1 MSVLSRFRSRSHRPP
16 SAPVEARKLHVGA
29 GTVTLPGWTN
39 VDNQAYPGIDHVLD
53 VTQSFPF
60 VGAEFIFAEH
70 FIEHLAYED
79 GLAFLRRCRAALRHD
94 GVLRL
99 STPNLD
105 WVWSTHYHFG
115 AGDAL
120 PASQPLIDCFNL
132 NKAFRGWGHQF
143 LYNRQALEATLRDAG
158 FATVE
163 GCSYGESRHPELR
176 HLEHHETY
184 RDTPEL
190 SHLLVVEASGHA
202 AAVPEGLAQARSEF
216 LDAIRLR

>member
-1 MSVLSRFRSRSHRPP
+1 MSILSRLRKGPHHA
-16 SAPVEARKLHVGA
+16 SAPVPARKVHVGA

-53 VTQSFPF
+53 VTHSFPF
-60 VGAEFIFAEH
+60 VDAEFIFAEH
-70 FIEHLAYED
+70 FIEHLAYQD
-79 GLAFLRRCRAALRHD
+79 GLAFLRRCRAALRD
-94 GVLRL
+94 EGVLRL

-115 AGDAL
+115 MWEQLQAH
-120 PASQPLIDCFNL
+120 QPLADCFNI

-163 GCSYGESRHPELR
+163 SCTYGASRHPELQG
-176 HLEHHETY
+176 LEHHETY
-184 RDTPEL
+184 LDTPEL
-190 SHLLVVEASGHA
+190 SHLLVLEASGRA
-202 AAVPEGLAQARSEF
+202 SEAVPDLDAARSEF
-216 LDAIRLR
+216 LDAVRLR